1 MYSLKPIAH
10 ATVPGALQKAEHYRL
25 LNEAAAAES
34 ICLDVLE
41 VEPDNQHALV
51 TLLLAITDQIA
62 DELGAGVARARAVLP
77 HLNDE
82 YRRHYYAGIICER
95 RGKAQLQQRTPRA
108 AEVAGGWLREA
119 MYHYEQAEAIRPPDN
134 DDAILRWNTCVRI
147 MQRHELGPPPV
158 ESFEPLSAASKA
170 AGVRSSASIAAVL
183 GATTTR

>member
-10 ATVPGALQKAEHYRL
+10 AAVPGALQKAEHYRL
-25 LNEAAAAES
+25 LNESAAAES

-62 DELGAGVARARAVLP
+62 DELGAGVTRARAVLP
-77 HLNDE
+77 HLRDE

-95 RGKAQLQQRTPRA
+95 RGKAQLHHRTPRA

-134 DDAILRWNTCVRI
+134 DDAILRWNTCARTLNRSG
-147 MQRHELGPPPV
+147 QPHQPV
-158 ESFEPLSAASKA
+158 AEEYEPSLE
-170 AGVRSSASIAAVL
+170 
-183 GATTTR
+183 